1 MTKEEFD
8 KACRDL
14 EPTAIKALERAMRE
28 GGAPAL
34 KASELLL
41 AYTQGKPA
49 QTVSVSGEVG
59 LTVNILRFGED
70 EKQALTKSA
79 PASKLIDVTP
89 ERIQ

>member
-34 KASELLL
+34 KAAEMLL

-49 QTVSVSGEVG
+49 QTVAVNGEVG
-59 LTVNILRFGED
+59 LTVNILRFGERSD
-70 EKQALTKSA
+70 VPVQLPSKTQQPLT
-79 PASKLIDVTP
+79 I
-89 ERIQ
+89 EN